1 MQKMPKF
8 YFDVM
13 ENDQLTFDQD
23 GLELEDADRAHR
35 EAIKTIADMAAEKI
49 PLDGALKLTVA
60 VADEKHRILFR
71 TQVSYEPGKLEQR
84 KLK

>member
-1 MQKMPKF
+1 MPKF

-13 ENDQLTFDQD
+13 ENGQLSFDQE
-23 GLELEDADRAHR
+23 GLELENADRAHR
-35 EAIKTIADMAAEKI
+35 EAIKTIADMAGEKI

-60 VADEKHRILFR
+60 VADEHHRILFR
-71 TQVSYEPGKLEQR
+71 THVSYEPGELERR